1 MTERTAVIE
10 SCRAGE
16 RVALERLGAAAGGR
30 SLCSL
35 SRAGASV
42 PTAKYHEG
50 AAAALAEAR
59 RAVASLPDD
68 VGDAAAVRA
77 ALLGVGARWHGEPG
91 TADRSGPDWAGY
103 LAGGIDALDQMTRA
117 LVIDAGVTDEV
128 LIDGVLI
135 DDVLIDDVLTDDV
148 LTDVVLTDDEGRD
161 AVSRTDRELD
171 GVVRVRPDLPVLDEV
186 AGADA
191 AARPEVVPDSRAGR
205 SGGRLARA
213 RAHWPMRRIV
223 TVVAGTP
230 ALLALLLAASGG
242 QATAIPGGW
251 TALAALIAVMSATT
265 LATYLPLP
273 GTGRRLDLGCT
284 PCAAAAALSVVIAGA
299 VLVSTPHD
307 VPTAILAAG
316 VAAFGLRQ
324 RLANPS
330 SCAA

>member
-1 MTERTAVIE
+1 
-10 SCRAGE
+10 
-16 RVALERLGAAAGGR
+16 
-30 SLCSL
+30 
-35 SRAGASV
+35 
-42 PTAKYHEG
+42 
-50 AAAALAEAR
+50 
-59 RAVASLPDD
+59 
-68 VGDAAAVRA
+68 
-77 ALLGVGARWHGEPG
+77 
-91 TADRSGPDWAGY
+91 
-103 LAGGIDALDQMTRA
+103 
-117 LVIDAGVTDEV
+117 
-128 LIDGVLI
+128 
-135 DDVLIDDVLTDDV
+135 
-148 LTDVVLTDDEGRD
+148 
-161 AVSRTDRELD
+161 
-171 GVVRVRPDLPVLDEV
+171 
-186 AGADA
+186 
-191 AARPEVVPDSRAGR
+191 
-205 SGGRLARA
+205 
-213 RAHWPMRRIV
+213 MRRIV

>member
-59 RAVASLPDD
+59 RAVASLPDG
-68 VGDAAAVRA
+68 VVDAAAVRA
-77 ALLGVGARWHGEPG
+77 ALRGVGARWHGESN
-91 TADRSGPDWAGY
+91 TAGRSGPVWAGY
-103 LAGGIDALDQMTRA
+103 LAGGIDALDQMTDV
-117 LVIDAGVTDEV
+117 LVIDDAVKDEV
-128 LIDGVLI
+128 LTDE
-135 DDVLIDDVLTDDV
+135 VLTDDV
-148 LTDVVLTDDEGRD
+148 LSDDEGRGV
-161 AVSRTDRELD
+161 VSRNVRELD
-171 GVVRVRPDLPVLDEV
+171 EVVRVRPDLPVLDEL
-186 AGADA
+186 AGAVA
-191 AARPEVVPDSRAGR
+191 APRPEVVPGSRAAR

-213 RAHWPMRRIV
+213 RAQWPMRRIV

-251 TALAALIAVMSATT
+251 TALVALIAVMSATT